1 MSALTRTR
9 KEIERAWHAFVSDG
23 RSLGAVRPQI
33 RSSWQ
38 RVRAG
43 GRVDPQ
49 LKICPPAVRAD
60 DALARAEADGTFEVA
75 SRVVTRFADV
85 MRSGGHVVS
94 YFDADGV
101 MLALA
106 GNDRTRSRLADINFA
121 PGACWAEEAAGT
133 NGPGTALVEDCPVE
147 VFAAEH
153 FVEAWQPWTCASMP
167 VRCGGRVI
175 GVVDITSPWTAWEPS
190 LLASAQALAEAIDS
204 RLEAEAARA
213 QSAILMQVARD
224 ALRARDDF
232 LAAASHELRTPLTP
246 LRFKIHNVLRVLER
260 AEDLIPGDRL
270 AQELRGIDAHV
281 DRVVGA
287 IDRLLEAAHAVRDSL
302 RPARQTF
309 DLGGAVRVLV
319 ERRRRELARHGCEVT
334 VTAGELVGRWDPALL
349 EQAFDHLLV
358 NAIQYAAGRID
369 VVVEADRACAR
380 VLVRDHGP
388 GIAPGDR
395 ERIFHP
401 YERAVSCTH
410 SPGLGLGLHVVRR
423 IADAHGG
430 AAHVESTLGR
440 GSTFV
445 LELPLEGTETPAAGR
460 PSPAT

>member
-9 KEIERAWHAFVSDG
+9 KEIEKAWHAFVSDG

-38 RVRAG
+38 RVRAS
-43 GRVDPQ
+43 GRVDARLQ
-49 LKICPPAVRAD
+49 ECPPAARAD
-60 DALARAEADGTFEVA
+60 DALARAAADGTLEVA
-75 SRVVTRFADV
+75 SQIVTRFADL
-85 MRSGGHVVS
+85 MGAGGHVVS

-121 PGACWAEEAAGT
+121 PGACWAEEAVGT
-133 NGPGTALVEDCPVE
+133 NGPGTALVEGSPVE

-153 FVEAWQPWTCASMP
+153 FVEAWQPWTCASVP
-167 VRCGGRVI
+167 VHCGGRVI
-175 GVVDITSPWTAWEPS
+175 GVVDITSPWRAWEPS
-190 LLASAQALAEAIDS
+190 LAAIAQALAEAIDS
-204 RLEAEAARA
+204 RLETEGARA
-213 QSAILMQVARD
+213 QSATLMQVARE

-246 LRFKIHNVLRVLER
+246 LRFKVQSLQRVLER
-260 AEDLIPGDRL
+260 TEDPLPAGQLER
-270 AQELRGIDAHV
+270 ELRGIDAHV
-281 DRVVGA
+281 DRLVGV
-287 IDRLLEAAHAVRDSL
+287 IDRLLEAARAVRDPL
-302 RPARQTF
+302 RPTRETF

-319 ERRRRELARHGCEVT
+319 ERRRRELARRGCEIT
-334 VTAGELVGRWDPALL
+334 VAAGEVVGRWDPVLL

-358 NAIQYAAGRID
+358 NAIQYAPGRID

-388 GIAPGDR
+388 GIPPDDR

-401 YERAVSCTH
+401 YQRAVSCTH

-430 AAHVESTLGR
+430 VARVEGTLGK

-445 LELPLEGTETPAAGR
+445 LELPLEETDSTTASR
-460 PSPAT
+460 PSFAT